1 MTDRSPH
8 HEQFP
13 ESPRA
18 AYVYYKDLYYSS
30 GESGAIVIALQKLF
44 DQLPAA
50 IDLTIDAVYDTAFME
65 YELAVEPRIAG
76 EMLAMLPFSRI
87 GPKLEGSDCPPEALQ
102 QWYADATRG
111 MLQLTKD
118 THSEICYESGKG
130 TVRHMACE
138 HSSICPRLFLERFLT
153 DDAFIANF
161 DDDRY
166 VRNAPRTMQLAR
178 YKLQVAK
185 DNRVSLPSF
194 CDTTLQKY
202 EEGCEQYIA
211 YLMSLMSD
219 DIDNM
224 SL

>member
-76 EMLAMLPFSRI
+76 EMLAMLPFARI
-87 GPKLEGSDCPPEALQ
+87 GPKLEDSDCSPEVLK

-118 THSEICYESGKG
+118 THSEACYEIGRG
-130 TVRHMACE
+130 TVQHMACE

-166 VRNAPRTMQLAR
+166 ARNAARTMQLAR